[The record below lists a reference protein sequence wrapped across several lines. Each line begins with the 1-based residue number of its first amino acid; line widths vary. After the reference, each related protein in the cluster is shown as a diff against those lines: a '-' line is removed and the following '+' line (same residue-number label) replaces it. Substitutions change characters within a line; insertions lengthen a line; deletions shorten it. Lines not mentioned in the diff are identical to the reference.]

1 MFQNLT
7 FNSILWMVIGLG
19 LFGWGLFNIWG
30 FRHNPSALA
39 SLYVFPSVAGFVLLG
54 LAAIL
59 CGYTNGLTDYSR
71 RGQTIKKIVVFLA
84 IAGLPLAGFAIWRSL

>member
-19 LFGWGLFNIWG
+19 LFGWGLFNVWS

-39 SLYVFPSVAGFVLLG
+39 NLYVFPSVAGFILLG
-54 LAAIL
+54 LASIL
-59 CGYTNGLTDYSR
+59 CGYTNGFTDYTR
-71 RGQTIKKIVVFLA
+71 RGQAIKKIAVFLA
-84 IAGLPLAGFAIWRSL
+84 VAGLPLAGFAIWRSL